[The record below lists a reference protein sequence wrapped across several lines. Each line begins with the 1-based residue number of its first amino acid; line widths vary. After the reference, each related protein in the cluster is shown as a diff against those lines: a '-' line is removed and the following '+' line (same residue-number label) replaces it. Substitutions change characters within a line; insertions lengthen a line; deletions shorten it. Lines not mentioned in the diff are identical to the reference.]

1 MILVGE
7 RQPPSRPRRVPAKL
21 KLTLLCRGNHPLLQ
35 RGLERGQRLSGLA
48 LLEEHLG
55 QELARRECRAAD
67 GVLAVGGLSEQ
78 AYRLV
83 RLSLSLSDD
92 TRRNA
97 SPGS

>member
-48 LLEEHLG
+48 LSRSTSARSSRAGSVVPGETRFVPMASWR
-55 QELARRECRAAD
+55 LAAS
-67 GVLAVGGLSEQ
+67 VSK
-78 AYRLV
+78 
-83 RLSLSLSDD
+83 
-92 TRRNA
+92 RNA
-97 SPGS
+97 SPGCPSV